1 MIDMTVK
8 NIDEFVFVTPEK
20 ITGKFCTFL
29 AIHSSSPNIS
39 TLQLTYWMNIM
50 KKIVLGF
57 LLFSSLLTGI
67 AQADRG
73 FLVDA
78 EWLSEHIEDDNL
90 VVLEVR
96 YHPHRYYTIGHI
108 PGAIQV
114 QRFKDLGDNDGNP
127 IMRIPSKEVFQARLR
142 NWGIN
147 NDSTVVIYDD
157 SSTAL
162 ASRVYFL
169 LDLFGFNMDQ
179 VKILGGGTIEWS
191 AFEEMTKDKTVIE
204 TGNVTLKDRNENKVV
219 EWTDIYDDVVSRRDP
234 SVFLL
239 DARPHDMYTG
249 EVIKHSILAG
259 HIPGAV
265 NIVSLEGTESQK
277 WITEKGL
284 SDMYQSIG
292 KDKTVYL
299 YCHDGF
305 RMSLAYVQL
314 KSLGYK
320 DVRLYDG
327 GWSHWGNRL
336 TLPTVEG
343 EKPYAGDYDL

>member
-1 MIDMTVK
+1 
-8 NIDEFVFVTPEK
+8 
-20 ITGKFCTFL
+20 
-29 AIHSSSPNIS
+29 
-39 TLQLTYWMNIM
+39 M
-50 KKIVLGF
+50 KKILLLATVL
-57 LLFSSLLTGI
+57 LAVMSTA
-67 AQADRG
+67 AQAGRE

-78 EWLSEHIEDDNL
+78 DWLSEHIDDDNL

-96 YHPHRYYTIGHI
+96 YHPHRYFTVGHI
-108 PGAIQV
+108 PGAVQV
-114 QRFKDLGDNDGNP
+114 QRFKDLGDNMANP
-127 IMRIPSKEVFQARLR
+127 IMRMPSREKFQQTLR
-142 NWGIN
+142 SWGIN
-147 NDSTVVIYDD
+147 NDSTVVVYDD

-162 ASRVYFL
+162 ASRVYYL

-179 VKILGGGTIEWS
+179 VKILQGGTIEWS
-191 AFEEMTKDKTVIE
+191 AFEEMTKEPTQVKA
-204 TGNVTLKDRNENKVV
+204 GNVTLKPMNQNKVI
-219 EWTDIYDDVVSRRDP
+219 EWTDVYDDVVSRRDP

-249 EVIKHSILAG
+249 EVIRHSILGG
-259 HIPGAV
+259 HIPGAS

-277 WITEKGL
+277 WISEQDL
-284 SDMYQSIG
+284 ADMYKQIP
-292 KDKTVYL
+292 KDSTVYA

-320 DVRLYDG
+320 DVRLYNG